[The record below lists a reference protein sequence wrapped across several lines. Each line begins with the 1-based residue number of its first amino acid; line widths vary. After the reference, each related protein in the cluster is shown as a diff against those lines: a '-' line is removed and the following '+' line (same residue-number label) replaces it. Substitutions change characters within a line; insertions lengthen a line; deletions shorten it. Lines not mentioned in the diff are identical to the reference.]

1 VVDDEELQ
9 REAKLHLLVIL
20 IVGFDIRYKAPAR
33 DLLGCLAEGIIIS
46 LWKGIE
52 MSFDRRL
59 QSTLSRYRIYG
70 GDSFFHHL
78 VKPKQGYAWNTGLVR
93 LQPDE

>member
-9 REAKLHLLVIL
+9 CEAKLHLLVIL

-33 DLLGCLAEGIIIS
+33 DLLGYLAEGILIS

-52 MSFDRRL
+52 MSFNR
-59 QSTLSRYRIYG
+59 
-70 GDSFFHHL
+70 
-78 VKPKQGYAWNTGLVR
+78 
-93 LQPDE
+93 

>member
-20 IVGFDIRYKAPAR
+20 IVGFDIGYKAPAR
-33 DLLGCLAEGIIIS
+33 DLLGCPAEGILIS

-52 MSFDRRL
+52 MSFN
-59 QSTLSRYRIYG
+59 
-70 GDSFFHHL
+70 H
-78 VKPKQGYAWNTGLVR
+78 
-93 LQPDE
+93 